1 VPSTNDV
8 VRASTDLAEE
18 DLAWLHALMADWQLL
33 ADLSF
38 ADLVLW
44 VPDRYDRGFW
54 AAAQI
59 RPTTGPTALV
69 EDVIGHFLPADRRP
83 LVDVAFAR
91 GVIRREGEPDWGEE
105 VPVRG
110 EAIPVRRG
118 DTVIGVIARNT
129 NLAAVRT
136 PSRLEL
142 AYLGCASE
150 LSRLISEGRFPQSGT
165 DMGRRGAPRVGDGL
179 IRLDADGIVTYASP
193 NALSVY
199 RRLGL
204 SADLSGHDLGA
215 VTAFLAPPS
224 GPRDESLQVAVNGRV
239 NRRIEIEGNDTVA
252 ALRTI
257 PVDPGGVHSGA
268 MVLCRDVT
276 EIRRRERELV
286 TKDATIREIH
296 HRVKNNLQTV
306 AALLRLQERR
316 LDHPEGQAALREA
329 ERRVGTI
336 AVVHETLARTAE
348 DVVEFDDVLERLLGT
363 VVELSVAEAPDES
376 AVQVHRTGRF
386 GELPATVATA
396 LAMALTEVLQ
406 NAAEHGLRT
415 GAGTLKVEVDR
426 GHGRLTVTVADDGP
440 GLPVDFDP
448 SATGRLGLQIVRTLV
463 TGELGGSV
471 QMQTLNTGGTQVMI
485 DIPLSGSGAA
495 N

>member
-1 VPSTNDV
+1 
-8 VRASTDLAEE
+8 
-18 DLAWLHALMADWQLL
+18 
-33 ADLSF
+33 
-38 ADLVLW
+38 
-44 VPDRYDRGFW
+44 
-54 AAAQI
+54 
-59 RPTTGPTALV
+59 
-69 EDVIGHFLPADRRP
+69 ADRRP

-91 GVIRREGEPDWGEE
+91 GVIRREGEQDWGEE

-129 NLAAVRT
+129 NLAVVRT

-142 AYLGCASE
+142 DYLGCASE

-224 GPRDESLQVAVNGRV
+224 GPRDESLQVAVNGRG
-239 NRRIEIEGNDTVA
+239 NRRIEIEGNGTVA

-257 PVDPGGVHSGA
+257 PFDPGGVHAGA
-268 MVLCRDVT
+268 ILLCRDVT

-306 AALLRLQERR
+306 AAVLRLQSRR
-316 LDHPEGQAALREA
+316 ADNPQVRSALGDA
-329 ERRVGTI
+329 MRRVQTI
-336 AVVHETLARTAE
+336 GLVHDLLSQIIDEVVDFDALFLRAMRLAADVAAGEGDVRTE
-348 DVVEFDDVLERLLGT
+348 VVGKFG
-363 VVELSVAEAPDES
+363 
-376 AVQVHRTGRF
+376 QVGADH
-386 GELPATVATA
+386 ATA
-396 LAMALTEVLQ
+396 LAVVLTELVT
-406 NAAEHGLRT
+406 NAVEHGL
-415 GAGTLKVEVDR
+415 GPAGGTVVVEAVRDE
-426 GHGRLTVTVADDGP
+426 GMLEVTV
-440 GLPVDFDP
+440 
-448 SATGRLGLQIVRTLV
+448 
-463 TGELGGSV
+463 
-471 QMQTLNTGGTQVMI
+471 
-485 DIPLSGSGAA
+485 
-495 N
+495 